1 MEITIIFFNVK
12 NTIIKIYLK
21 YLMSL
26 KNLIKLRYLAPTIMI
41 IMKENFLQ
49 NLIKET
55 GVFQWI
61 LVRYSNI

>member
-55 GVFQWI
+55 GVFQ
-61 LVRYSNI
+61 

>member
-61 LVRYSNI
+61 LARYSNI